1 MSSISNMYLG
11 ICDRCGL
18 QYKKVTLKKEWTNKV
33 VCESCYEEKHPQLE
47 PRHKDLG
54 DPKPLRD
61 PRNNAPIQTSSNAA
75 YTAAF
80 PHTAGGRP

>member
-1 MSSISNMYLG
+1 M
-11 ICDRCGL
+11 
-18 QYKKVTLKKEWTNKV
+18 V

-61 PRNNAPIQTSSNAA
+61 PRNDAAIQTSSNAP
-75 YTAAF
+75 YDAAF